1 MASRDAIGACT
12 EQSERRTD
20 RTRMALTLDRLGQ
33 TAARDALLTLAAGEP
48 APAPREEPRERLRKN
63 SE

>member
-1 MASRDAIGACT
+1 
-12 EQSERRTD
+12 
-20 RTRMALTLDRLGQ
+20 MALTLDRLGQ